1 MNTVLDCRG
10 LACPQPVIRAKEL
23 LDSLAQGAVE
33 VLVDNEAA
41 QSNLER
47 FGKSQGCGVEIRASA
62 GDTRHITISKGT
74 SGNGAKAVA
83 PEDYRCDLPGIGLV
97 CVIPADTMGRGNDAL
112 GGVLMR
118 AYIKTLKSLSPLP
131 AKIFFYNSGVK
142 ITATESDLIAPL
154 RELADQGVEIYS
166 CGTCLDFL
174 NLKDALRVGQVTN
187 MFEIMDAMAQASK
200 VVSPY

>member
-41 QSNLER
+41 QNNLER
-47 FGKSQGCGVEIRASA
+47 FGKSQGCTVEIRAS
-62 GDTRHITISKGT
+62 GNTRHITLSKGPHAEA
-74 SGNGAKAVA
+74 AKAPT
-83 PEDYRCDLPGIGLV
+83 PEEYRCDLPGNGLV
-97 CVIPADTMGRGNDAL
+97 VVVPADTMGRGNDAL

-118 AYIKTLKSLSPLP
+118 AYIKTIKNLSPLP
-131 AKIFFYNSGVK
+131 AKMFFYNSGVK

-154 RELADQGVEIYS
+154 RELAAQGVEIYS
-166 CGTCLDFL
+166 CGTCLDFF
-174 NLKDALRVGQVTN
+174 NLKDALLVGQATN

-200 VVSPY
+200 VVSPH

>member
-10 LACPQPVIRAKEL
+10 LACPQPVLRAKEL
-23 LDSLAQGAVE
+23 LDSMAQGSVE

-47 FGKSQGCGVEIRASA
+47 FGKSQGCTVEIRTS
-62 GDTRHITISKGT
+62 GDTRHITLSKGPH
-74 SGNGAKAVA
+74 GDGAKAVS
-83 PEDYRCDLPGIGLV
+83 PEDYHCDLLGSGLIIV
-97 CVIPADTMGRGNDAL
+97 VPADTMGRGNDAL

-118 AYIKTLKSLSPLP
+118 AYIKTLKHLSPLP
-131 AKIFFYNSGVK
+131 AKIFFYNTGVK

-154 RELADQGVEIYS
+154 QELADLGVEIYS
-166 CGTCLDFL
+166 CGTCLDFF
-174 NLKDALRVGQVTN
+174 NLKDTLLVGKPTN
-187 MFEIMDAMAQASK
+187 MFEIMDAMAQANK

>member
-10 LACPQPVIRAKEL
+10 LACPQPVIKAKEL
-23 LDSLAQGAVE
+23 LDSLAQGTVE

-47 FGKSQGCGVEIRASA
+47 FGKGQGYGVEIRAS
-62 GDTRHITISKGT
+62 GETRHITISKG
-74 SGNGAKAVA
+74 SHGGPAKDLA
-83 PEDYRCDLPGIGLV
+83 PEDYRCDLPTTGLV
-97 CVIPADTMGRGNDAL
+97 IVVPADTMGRGNDAL

-118 AYIKTLKSLSPLP
+118 AYIKTLKHLNPLP
-131 AKIFFYNSGVK
+131 AKIFFYNAGVK

-154 RELADQGVEIYS
+154 KELADQGVEIYS
-166 CGTCLDFL
+166 CGTCLDFF
-174 NLKDALRVGQVTN
+174 NLKDTLLVGKPSN